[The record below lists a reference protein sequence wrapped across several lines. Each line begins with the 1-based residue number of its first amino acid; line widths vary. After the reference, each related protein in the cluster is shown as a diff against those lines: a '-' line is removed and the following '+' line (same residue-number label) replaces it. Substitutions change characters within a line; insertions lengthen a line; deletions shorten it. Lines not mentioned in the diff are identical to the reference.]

1 MFFRSGKII
10 PSIIIKFFEIF
21 FKTILVVP
29 RGTCR
34 FYPSCGD
41 FAQEAIRTLPL
52 FQAIPKITIRILK
65 CNPLFKG
72 GYDPVMKDSRK
83 AYTL

>member
-1 MFFRSGKII
+1 MWKKIASLLLRI
-10 PSIIIKFFEIF
+10 IENIIKSIF
-21 FKTILVVP
+21 IIP

-34 FYPSCGD
+34 YYPSCSD
-41 FAQEAIRTLPL
+41 YAQEAIKRLPL
-52 FQAIPKITIRILK
+52 HEAILKISIRIFK

-83 AYTL
+83 A